1 MAVRPALVTDLPV
14 IRQILE
20 THASSE
26 ASLRRDPSFTDELED
41 VMFGPD
47 AFVRVT
53 MADRPG
59 KSGPVLAG
67 LALWFRTFSS
77 WGRRS
82 GIWLEDLYV
91 LEAHRH
97 SGVGRE
103 LMMYLRSQTA
113 GRVDWDVTIGNAGAE
128 RFYESLGARPLRKE
142 TRYRWIIDDPLRPIV
157 AADDR

>member
-1 MAVRPALVTDLPV
+1 MAVRPALLTDLPL

-20 THASSE
+20 THAWSE

-53 MADRPG
+53 IAERQG
-59 KSGPVLAG
+59 ESGPELAG
-67 LALWFRTFSS
+67 LALWFRNFSS

-91 LEAHRH
+91 LEAHRK

-103 LMMYLRSQTA
+103 LMTYLRSQTA
-113 GRVDWDVTIGNAGAE
+113 GRVDWDVTIGNAAAE
-128 RFYESLGARPLRKE
+128 QFYESLGARPLLNE
-142 TRYRWIIDDPLRPIV
+142 TRYRWVLDDPLR
-157 AADDR
+157 